1 MFDVLLQL
9 ILYEALMI
17 LRISFDIELMF
28 NLAK

>member
-1 MFDVLLQL
+1 MFNVLLRL

-28 NLAK
+28 NLVK

>member
-1 MFDVLLQL
+1 MFDVLLRL

>member
-1 MFDVLLQL
+1 MFNVLLRL

-28 NLAK
+28 NLTK